1 MQKFTHQNGFTL
13 VELAIA
19 LMVIG
24 LLIGGV
30 LKGQELIE
38 NARMTQTI
46 RDLQGYNTATLIFN
60 NTYNALPGDFKKPQR
75 IPNCTSAYCLIAG
88 DGNRKIGDYS
98 DWGNENKTYWL
109 HLGQAGMISS
119 VDLDATWSSPESL
132 DTTVFPE
139 TKLGGHTYIYNV
151 HINAGNAAYPQG
163 VKGNYYY
170 LGEYNTGTS
179 NMEGAFK
186 LATLANLDSKID
198 DGKPRSGD
206 IMALHCAEIADGDNE
221 YPTDQNNTPCP
232 AMAHAQF

>member
-1 MQKFTHQNGFTL
+1 MKQQNGFTL

-38 NARMTQTI
+38 SARMTQTI
-46 RDLQGYNTATLIFN
+46 RDLESYNTATMIFQ
-60 NTYNALPGDFKKPQR
+60 NTYNSLPGDIKKPQR
-75 IPNCTSAYCLIAG
+75 IPNCTSTYCLMAG
-88 DGNRKIGDYS
+88 DGNKKVGDYS

-109 HLGQAGMISS
+109 HLAQAGMLSGI
-119 VDLDATWSSPESL
+119 DQNATWSSPEDM

-151 HINAGNAAYPQG
+151 NVNQGNSTYPQG

-170 LGEYNTGTS
+170 LGEYSTS
-179 NMEGAFK
+179 SSVMEGAFTI
-186 LATLANLDSKID
+186 ATLSRLDEKLD

-206 IMALHCAEIADGDNE
+206 VMALHCATIADGSNE
-221 YPTDQNNTPCP
+221 YPAEQGETLCP
-232 AMAHAQF
+232 AMSHARF